1 MTDVLSIN
9 FLQTQVSHSPDPRQ
23 RRDFVKRLGNIEET
37 FELPQSERRHAEETS
52 YPFSCSELESN
63 RCTRV
68 TALFL
73 IDGQIFQVI
82 LFCFH
87 VSKLANLDLCPLS
100 PIASVLL
107 FNSCLIL
114 ILIVSNFC
122 SSIIYTFDDSEL
134 YMMRIFQMLRVIFGV
149 LFLLC
154 SFKCWIVSSVYFL
167 QFACSAI
174 IQKINLE

>member
-9 FLQTQVSHSPDPRQ
+9 FLETQVGHSPDPRQ

-63 RCTRV
+63 RCARV

-100 PIASVLL
+100 PIASV
-107 FNSCLIL
+107 F
-114 ILIVSNFC
+114 
-122 SSIIYTFDDSEL
+122 L